1 MSDAVRGM
9 LNVDN
14 SRFENTVYLEKSCTK
29 QFILLESE
37 GQFIVQSC
45 GEYEQLRRYDAAVQ
59 TDILC
64 HY

>member
-37 GQFIVQSC
+37 GQSF
-45 GEYEQLRRYDAAVQ
+45 GEYERLRRYDAAVQ